1 MMRSWAGTVLKLR
14 GLPICMVM
22 CFLVC
27 ACAAEA
33 WEKRWEYQNGELPLN
48 NGGTR
53 MRVASELKTPD
64 GGNVLEVTQAFSTEE
79 LLYPSH
85 IQFPLQR
92 SLLADGETVE
102 IQFWARSSSGTQI
115 ELRCTELLPYSGH
128 YSDTER
134 FTLDGSW
141 RKISVKAQ
149 LRNLGWEPYAAVP
162 RILLTRHPA
171 GVKFYFGPVVIRNVE
186 KK

>member
-1 MMRSWAGTVLKLR
+1 MGLKLR
-14 GLPICMVM
+14 GLSISMIIGV
-22 CFLVC
+22 LVC
-27 ACAAEA
+27 ACMAEA
-33 WEKRWEYQNGELPLN
+33 WEKRWEYRDGELPLN

-64 GGNVLEVTQAFSTEE
+64 GGNVLEVTQTFSTEE

-149 LRNLGWEPYAAVP
+149 LRNLGREPYAAVP

-171 GVKFYFGPVVIRNVE
+171 GEKFYFGPVVIRNVE